1 MIDAQGVIRY
11 KNTRGPA
18 MDKAGDALL
27 EEMEEAGEKVA
38 QNERA
43 NDALVSSETVAVR

>member
-1 MIDAQGVIRY
+1 MIR
-11 KNTRGPA
+11 
-18 MDKAGDALL
+18 ALL
-27 EEMEEAGEKVA
+27 IAGLALGTIAACDTNDGPMEEAGEEVT